1 MQELWAA
8 AADMLA
14 FLKDAAMV
22 IDEILAPIV
31 KEMMN
36 EIYRCG
42 LFIREYGGDGF
53 LSQYSNVIHLL
64 RDNLK

>member
-1 MQELWAA
+1 MQELLAT
-8 AADMLA
+8 AADMLS
-14 FLKDAAMV
+14 FLKDASTV
-22 IDEILAPIV
+22 IDEILVPI

-53 LSQYSNVIHLL
+53 LSKSSNQIHLL
-64 RDNLK
+64 GGNFE